1 MLLSFW
7 LILGI
12 FRIDLF
18 DKYWYNF
25 IVFVKLKQAFIK
37 QIANMKIV
45 IAPGAY
51 KIGGPATYTRLLVE
65 YLPLKNIEAEIL
77 SFDQVKEFP
86 KIIRHFIFFVKMFI
100 KLLSSDLVLA
110 QDPVSVGLPSLVAAK
125 ILRKKMIIRFV
136 GDYAWEQ
143 SAQRFGVKDSI
154 DVFQNN
160 KYSFK
165 IEFLRWIQVFVLNH
179 VDKIITPS
187 IYFGELAKK
196 LVNNKDKVIAIYN
209 GIDTSLPVLGHEE
222 ARKKLGLNSEEII
235 LFSAG
240 RLVSW
245 KGFELL
251 IDLLPDLLKQN
262 NRYRLMIVGDGP
274 DMSKLRQK
282 VMDLKL
288 EGKVYLVGYLDREDL
303 LVNLQAADIFVLN
316 TGFES
321 FSFQVVE
328 AMYYNI
334 PVITTNVCSLPE
346 VIANNKEG
354 ILVDYNNKEQIR
366 KAIEKFLVDTSFRQE
381 IIKNAKKKSAYFSIK
396 KTLDNLFE
404 VLKNL

>member
-1 MLLSFW
+1 
-7 LILGI
+7 
-12 FRIDLF
+12 
-18 DKYWYNF
+18 
-25 IVFVKLKQAFIK
+25 
-37 QIANMKIV
+37 MKIV